1 MRCWVMDDYLQT
13 ARCCTNSSSPAS
25 SHTNL
30 IAFPAA
36 CCDQEGSAILSL
48 SYDFCCSPSTGNII
62 TNHYSNLHPNTLI
75 WLAQTILC
83 EIWIKLFIKLY
94 SNVIDSKFSASCLV
108 RCAFVHENL
117 SHRLSRHR
125 HGMSAEF
132 LFFASHFTN
141 SNKDG
146 KVFAS
151 LSWYREQY
159 LSVILW

>member
-48 SYDFCCSPSTGNII
+48 SYDFCCSPSTRNII

-108 RCAFVHENL
+108 RCDNSPVLIDTAVHVLFHSNRYTDCPPFSNGKIDKEEL
-117 SHRLSRHR
+117 SSVPLQSVSR
-125 HGMSAEF
+125 
-132 LFFASHFTN
+132 
-141 SNKDG
+141 
-146 KVFAS
+146 VFWLPAAK
-151 LSWYREQY
+151 
-159 LSVILW
+159 